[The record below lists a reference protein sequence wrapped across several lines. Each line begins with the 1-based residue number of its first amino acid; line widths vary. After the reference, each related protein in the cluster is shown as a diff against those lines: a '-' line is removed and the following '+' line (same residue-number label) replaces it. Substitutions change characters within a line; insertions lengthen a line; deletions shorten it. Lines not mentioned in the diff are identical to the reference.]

1 MQMRIYIRFI
11 VFTFY
16 QNSMKIVSKI
26 ITWILS
32 IIFLFI
38 IINLAIGVVKY
49 EWLANY
55 SDFLNQKERNTVVSQ
70 ISIKDPISIFSLF
83 YWEYSPREKNID
95 VLQENLEDK
104 IIDQE
109 LQEDSQVD
117 EEAKLNV
124 YDPDF
129 EDDFNAFFGK
139 THISKKKSDLTNE
152 EGWAFV
158 VPETSE
164 QDNLN
169 QTNSKQDNANTK
181 TVWQQLLEKF
191 SK

>member
-1 MQMRIYIRFI
+1 M
-11 VFTFY
+11 
-16 QNSMKIVSKI
+16 
-26 ITWILS
+26 
-32 IIFLFI
+32 
-38 IINLAIGVVKY
+38 
-49 EWLANY
+49 
-55 SDFLNQKERNTVVSQ
+55 
-70 ISIKDPISIFSLF
+70 F
-83 YWEYSPREKNID
+83 YWEYTPREKNID

>member
-1 MQMRIYIRFI
+1 
-11 VFTFY
+11 
-16 QNSMKIVSKI
+16 MKIVSKI

-49 EWLANY
+49 EGLANY

-83 YWEYSPREKNID
+83 YGEYTPREKNID
-95 VLQENLEDK
+95 VRQENLEDK

-109 LQEDSQVD
+109 LQKDSQVD

-139 THISKKKSDLTNE
+139 THISKKKSDLINE
-152 EGWAFV
+152 EGGAFV

-181 TVWQQLLEKF
+181 TVGQQLLEKF

>member
-1 MQMRIYIRFI
+1 MDNADADEN
-11 VFTFY
+11 T
-16 QNSMKIVSKI
+16 KILNKI
-26 ITWILS
+26 NRPIFILS
-32 IIFLFI
+32 
-38 IINLAIGVVKY
+38 
-49 EWLANY
+49 
-55 SDFLNQKERNTVVSQ
+55 QRTVYKNCSF
-70 ISIKDPISIFSLF
+70 FS
-83 YWEYSPREKNID
+83 WT
-95 VLQENLEDK
+95 
-104 IIDQE
+104 
-109 LQEDSQVD
+109 
-117 EEAKLNV
+117 V

>member
-83 YWEYSPREKNID
+83 HWEYTPREKNID
-95 VLQENLEDK
+95 VRQENLEDK

-109 LQEDSQVD
+109 LQKDSQVD

-139 THISKKKSDLTNE
+139 THISKKKSDLINE